1 MKVLQVIT
9 VLLLLMLFA
18 FGCSKHSTDPIMG
31 SGSTDLMPSIA
42 YNGSSI
48 LGLMGAYD
56 LFLSPDGTIAE
67 LTPMRMSTIGEG
79 YIVNGLAYFTVLPCA
94 DCLKLKSIS
103 FDGPYVKLTFKISHP
118 FEKGNTSEPPT
129 AKNRLDLDVFDMA
142 LVILPK
148 DGTATSYT
156 PTSESIY
163 DSICV
168 NIDGYTTELAN
179 VTGDSA
185 ACPYFLVIDD
195 NDSGTLTN
203 NKFEMGMKDVE
214 FDTWFQG
221 GMFTL
226 YLTMGYGAS
235 ATKPVRLTPTYYIPE
250 FNRKAAW
257 KVDVAPQVWSGANPS
272 TVTIDI
278 YDWNHGATVAGTYPD
293 SSNTDHILA
302 SSNIQSVT
310 VEVPGMTAAIVSAST
325 IDTTTDG
332 YSDPIT
338 YTATFA
344 NENGIADGTYTGL
357 VKVTDSRTPGTF
369 VIGGETDTLVDTAD
383 GVTLS
388 WFNMPEYAVYQTFT
402 ATIGST
408 MNGWAVT
415 WGGALDCNANDVATD
430 SNGNLFVIGEYYGT
444 VDFDPSPGGTFQ
456 RTASAY
462 ADMFLTKFDS
472 SGNWLWTNV
481 YGSTGYII
489 GNGVAVD
496 SNDDVYITG
505 YFENTVDFNP
515 GAGDAWRTS
524 NGNTDILVAK
534 YLGSD
539 GSYVWAQGIGS
550 NNTTWGDVGWDIAV
564 DSANDALITGHFY
577 GTCCFNPPGGD
588 PHTKP
593 SSGSAAFLARY
604 NSTNGMWHLARSWCT
619 ENDPSIIGMGF
630 GVTTHGTDAY
640 VTGSFSGTNV
650 SFGAETHSQIG
661 GSIDIFLTKF
671 DISAAL
677 SFTWT
682 KTWDALTGRSVATDQ
697 LGNVL
702 VAGEFENTVDFDPG
716 GPVVN
721 HISNGGWDAFVSKF
735 DSSGNFTWAR
745 TWGSTTDN
753 DWPYGVATDS
763 AGSVMVCGQYG
774 DLVDFDTSSGT
785 LIIASNGAKDVF
797 LSKHDDLG
805 NFIWAH
811 SIGGITDDR
820 CNGVTTDLLD
830 QIYITGVFSNTV
842 NFDIAGGTDIHI
854 SPGMHDS
861 FLKMFYP

>member
-1 MKVLQVIT
+1 
-9 VLLLLMLFA
+9 
-18 FGCSKHSTDPIMG
+18 
-31 SGSTDLMPSIA
+31 
-42 YNGSSI
+42 
-48 LGLMGAYD
+48 MGAYD
-56 LFLSPDGTIAE
+56 LLLSPDGTIAE

-79 YIVNGLAYFTVLPCA
+79 YIVNGLAYFTVSPCA
-94 DCLKLKSIS
+94 SCFKLNTISLDGLYLK
-103 FDGPYVKLTFKISHP
+103 VTFTISHP
-118 FEKGNTSEPPT
+118 FAKGITSQPPT
-129 AKNRLDLDVFDMA
+129 ATNRLDLDVFDMA
-142 LVILPK
+142 LVILPV
-148 DGTATSYT
+148 GSTATTYT
-156 PTSESIY
+156 QTSESIY
-163 DSICV
+163 GGICA
-168 NIDGYTTELAN
+168 NADGYTTELAN

-203 NKFEMGMKDVE
+203 NKFEMGMKNVAFE
-214 FDTWFQG
+214 TWFQG
-221 GMFTL
+221 GQFKMF
-226 YLTMGYGAS
+226 LTMGYGAS

-257 KVDVAPQVWSGANPS
+257 KVDVAPQVWSGAALS

-302 SSNIQSVT
+302 TSDIQSVT
-310 VEVPGMTAAIVSAST
+310 VEVPGMTSTIVTAST
-325 IDTTTDG
+325 TDTTTNG

-344 NENGIADGTYTGL
+344 NQNGIPNGTYTGL
-357 VKVTDSRTPGTF
+357 VKVTDSRAPGTF
-369 VIGGETDTLVDTAD
+369 IVGGETDTLVDTAD

-388 WFNMPEYAVYQTFT
+388 WYNMPEYAVYQTFT
-402 ATIGST
+402 ATISST
-408 MNGWAVT
+408 TNGWTVI
-415 WGGALDCNANDVATD
+415 WGGASDCNANDVATD
-430 SNGNLFVIGEYYGT
+430 SSRNIFVIGEYYGT
-444 VDFDPSPGGTFQ
+444 VDFDPSSGGTHW
-456 RTASAY
+456 RTATAF

-481 YGSTGYII
+481 YGSTGYIV

-515 GAGDAWRTS
+515 GAGDVWHTS
-524 NGNTDILVAK
+524 NGNTDIFVAK
-534 YLGSD
+534 YLGTN
-539 GSYVWAQGIGS
+539 GSYVWSQGIGS
-550 NNTTWGDVGWDIAV
+550 NDPTWGDVGWDIAV
-564 DSANDALITGHFY
+564 DAANDAFITGHFY

-588 PHTKP
+588 PHTKS

-604 NSTNGMWHLARSWCT
+604 NSSNGMWHLARSWCT
-619 ENDPSIIGMGF
+619 ENNPAIIGMGL

-640 VTGSFSGTNV
+640 VTGTFSGTNV

-661 GSIDIFLTKF
+661 SSIDIFLTKF

-677 SFTWT
+677 SFSWT

-702 VAGEFENTVDFDPG
+702 VAGEFENVVDFDPG
-716 GPVVN
+716 AAVVN
-721 HISNGGWDAFVSKF
+721 YTSNGMWDAFVSKL
-735 DSSGNFTWAR
+735 DSGGNFIWAR
-745 TWGSTTDN
+745 TWGSPLDN

-774 DLVDFDTSSGT
+774 DTADFDTSSGT
-785 LIIASNGAKDVF
+785 LNYTSNGGKDIF
-797 LSKHDDLG
+797 LSKHDNLG

-811 SIGGITDDR
+811 SIGDTGDDR
-820 CNGVTTDLLD
+820 CNGVATDLLD
-830 QIYITGVFSNTV
+830 QIYITGVFTGAV
-842 NFDIAGGTDIHI
+842 NFDIVGGTDILV
-854 SPGMHDS
+854 SSGLHDS
-861 FLKMFYP
+861 FLKLFYP